1 MDVGNI
7 AELNTFLVLDAIRSH
22 GEATRRQLSRELG
35 LSDASVSRIVKRLL
49 DGGLIEEL
57 PRDGASTA
65 AASTPATG
73 TAAASTP
80 AASTPAASTA
90 AAGTPAARIAAAG
103 TAAASTAAVGSARGR
118 TPSVLRF
125 VGPPGAVIAVDLG
138 GTRCHGA
145 LADLA
150 GATLA
155 MDFRASAGAD
165 DAAATLLACIRA
177 LQGQAAGLSIPVRA
191 VVVGIPAL
199 IDPVSQ
205 LATAGPNVH
214 WQGFDLLSVLD
225 AELTEPFEVDN
236 DVNLAALGEAWRGQG
251 RGISSFVTM
260 SLGTG
265 IGGAVV
271 IDGHLVRGSHNAAGE
286 VAYFPFWPRPPA
298 PAGPAPA
305 GPVPAGPV
313 PAGPVPAGPVPG
325 RPGFEDVASGPA
337 LRARAA
343 ELIRAGVSSALA
355 LQPGGQPGFEVAD
368 VFAAATAGDPAG
380 RQVVGELT
388 GYVAAAIAGVTAL
401 VDPERIILDG
411 AIGRALEPW
420 LPGLRAAVAASV
432 FRPPGIVVS
441 GLGADAAIAGAIA
454 RALAIVSELDV
465 PAHLRPIARE
475 RRKS

>member
-7 AELNTFLVLDAIRSH
+7 AELNTFLVLDAIRSR
-22 GEATRRQLSRELG
+22 GEATRRQLGRELG

-57 PRDGASTA
+57 PRDGAGGPGVS
-65 AASTPATG
+65 S
-73 TAAASTP
+73 
-80 AASTPAASTA
+80 
-90 AAGTPAARIAAAG
+90 
-103 TAAASTAAVGSARGR
+103 SARGR

-125 VGPPGAVIAVDLG
+125 IGSAGAVIAVDLG

-150 GATLA
+150 GGTLA
-155 MDFRASAGAD
+155 MDFRASAEAG

-177 LQGQAAGLSIPVRA
+177 LQGRAAGLSVPVRA

-214 WQGFDLLSVLD
+214 WQGFDLLGVLR

-271 IDGHLVRGSHNAAGE
+271 IDGHLIRGAHNAAGE
-286 VAYFPFWPRPPA
+286 VAYFPFWPRPGA
-298 PAGPAPA
+298 AA
-305 GPVPAGPV
+305 
-313 PAGPVPAGPVPG
+313 
-325 RPGFEDVASGPA
+325 RPGFEDVAAGPA

-343 ELIRAGVSSALA
+343 ELVRGGVPSELPVR
-355 LQPGGQPGFEVAD
+355 PGGPPGFEVAD
-368 VFAAATAGDPAG
+368 VFAAASRGDQAG
-380 RQVVGELT
+380 RQVVSELT
-388 GYVAAAIAGVTAL
+388 EYVAAAIAGITAL
-401 VDPERIILDG
+401 VDPERIILGG
-411 AIGRALEPW
+411 AVGRALQPW
-420 LPGLRAAVAASV
+420 LPELRAAVAASV
-432 FRPPGIVVS
+432 FAPPGIVVS

-454 RALAIVSELDV
+454 RALAMVSELDV
-465 PAHLRPIARE
+465 PAHLRPIAQ
-475 RRKS
+475 RRHKS

>member
-1 MDVGNI
+1 V
-7 AELNTFLVLDAIRSH
+7 
-22 GEATRRQLSRELG
+22 
-35 LSDASVSRIVKRLL
+35 
-49 DGGLIEEL
+49 
-57 PRDGASTA
+57 
-65 AASTPATG
+65 
-73 TAAASTP
+73 
-80 AASTPAASTA
+80 
-90 AAGTPAARIAAAG
+90 AGSA
-103 TAAASTAAVGSARGR
+103 ARGR

-125 VGPPGAVIAVDLG
+125 VGSAGAVIAVDLG

-150 GATLA
+150 GGTVA
-155 MDFRASAGAD
+155 MDFRASADAG

-177 LQGQAAGLSIPVRA
+177 LQGRAAGLAVPVRA

-214 WQGFDLLSVLD
+214 WQGFDLLGVLR

-271 IDGHLVRGSHNAAGE
+271 IDGHLVRGAHNAAGE
-286 VAYFPFWPRPPA
+286 VAYFPFWPRPGA
-298 PAGPAPA
+298 AAGGA
-305 GPVPAGPV
+305 
-313 PAGPVPAGPVPG
+313 PG
-325 RPGFEDVASGPA
+325 RPGFEDVAAGPA

-343 ELIRAGVSSALA
+343 ELIRGGVPSELPAE
-355 LQPGGQPGFEVAD
+355 PGGGPGFEVAD
-368 VFAAATAGDPAG
+368 VFAAATRGDQAG
-380 RQVVGELT
+380 RQVVSELT
-388 GYVAAAIAGVTAL
+388 EYVAAAIAGITAL

-411 AIGRALEPW
+411 AVGRALEPW
-420 LPGLRAAVAASV
+420 LPELRAGVAASV
-432 FRPPGIVVS
+432 FAPPGIVVS

-465 PAHLRPIARE
+465 PAHLRPIAYQRH
-475 RRKS
+475 KS